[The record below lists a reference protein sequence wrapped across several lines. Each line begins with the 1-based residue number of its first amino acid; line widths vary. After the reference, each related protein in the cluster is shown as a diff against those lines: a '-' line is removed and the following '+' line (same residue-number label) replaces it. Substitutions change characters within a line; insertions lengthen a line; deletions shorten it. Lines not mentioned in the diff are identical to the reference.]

1 MFSVAVARLGG
12 EVVALDASLYNLAY
26 VRRSLELNSNLD
38 NVKLV
43 YNSIR
48 WVPGEVGIY
57 TDTLLSTHNQS
68 IDFPLVFLL
77 VMRCDCSDEYSTY
90 YPYTVYKPNPGG
102 TEMLTLDQLRERNV
116 TADYVGLT
124 LHTRAVN
131 EPSQSLEIHG
141 EGPY

>member
-48 WVPGEVGIY
+48 WVRGEVPIHRH
-57 TDTLLSTHNQS
+57 TL
-68 IDFPLVFLL
+68 I
-77 VMRCDCSDEYSTY
+77 
-90 YPYTVYKPNPGG
+90 
-102 TEMLTLDQLRERNV
+102 
-116 TADYVGLT
+116 
-124 LHTRAVN
+124 
-131 EPSQSLEIHG
+131 
-141 EGPY
+141 

>member
-48 WVPGEVGIY
+48 WVLGEVRRY
-57 TDTLLSTHNQS
+57 TDTLLSNHNQ
-68 IDFPLVFLL
+68 
-77 VMRCDCSDEYSTY
+77 
-90 YPYTVYKPNPGG
+90 
-102 TEMLTLDQLRERNV
+102 
-116 TADYVGLT
+116 
-124 LHTRAVN
+124 
-131 EPSQSLEIHG
+131 
-141 EGPY
+141 

>member
-48 WVPGEVGIY
+48 WVLGEVRIY
-57 TDTLLSTHNQS
+57 RHTL
-68 IDFPLVFLL
+68 I
-77 VMRCDCSDEYSTY
+77 YS
-90 YPYTVYKPNPGG
+90 
-102 TEMLTLDQLRERNV
+102 
-116 TADYVGLT
+116 
-124 LHTRAVN
+124 
-131 EPSQSLEIHG
+131 
-141 EGPY
+141 